1 MWFINGVASQESQSF
16 NLQPPHPCFVY
27 YLHYIC
33 ASCMPV
39 CRYCLSDVCCWWQ
52 NIFPSLGINT
62 VYEFVCFF
70 ILSYIHPYLVLV
82 GSVSVTEVS
91 YETDEMC
98 LEADRGRGGA
108 VSSLS
113 QGEVLSCSKYVLTG
127 LPQSMD
133 LLQEICKRRKRD
145 E

>member
-1 MWFINGVASQESQSF
+1 MAKTYF
-16 NLQPPHPCFVY
+16 PHWG
-27 YLHYIC
+27 
-33 ASCMPV
+33 S
-39 CRYCLSDVCCWWQ
+39 
-52 NIFPSLGINT
+52 INT
-62 VYEFVCFF
+62 VNSFVCFF
-70 ILSYIHPYLVLV
+70 LLSYIHPYLVLV

-113 QGEVLSCSKYVLTG
+113 QGEVLSCSEYILTG

-145 E
+145 EQENTHFTHKGIQYQNIN